1 MDYNE
6 REAQRRQEDRDLNRA
21 LIWVGA
27 AVVLEFL
34 LSLINK
40 YYINFRTTPE
50 SINLA
55 LAISAALNGLRW
67 VSLAALAAC
76 VVWVVLRLKQ
86 GGRAGLQLSLA
97 AVSAALY
104 AIDKPYSYVA
114 PPELGVQPG
123 MRVLDCCAA
132 PGGKSF
138 AMAEKMQGKGSVT
151 SCDIYEHKLKRIR
164 DGAARLGLPN
174 IRTELQD
181 ASVCREEWKDSADVV
196 LCDVPCSGLGIIRK
210 KPEIR
215 FKNPDEIRTLPEIQ
229 ARILANCAQYVKKG
243 GTLVYSTCT
252 ILQRENE
259 DVVRAF
265 LAENSDFE
273 AVSWTH
279 PVCGERADGMV
290 TLLPPVH
297 NTDGFFIA
305 KMHRKV

>member
-104 AIDKPYSYVA
+104 LCAQITLVFQESGIRMLFWLVPAWAALALVYYLYQPECFLAVTAGGFGAMGLWFVRFGGMTVDVALCLVGAVLVALVTLGLKKSDGALMQAGGKKVQWAPQGISYALVLA
-114 PPELGVQPG
+114 SCVLGVL
-123 MRVLDCCAA
+123 VVIAA
-132 PGGKSF
+132 AALGSNAAYYLMF
-138 AMAEKMQGKGSVT
+138 AMVAWLFALVVYYTVKM
-151 SCDIYEHKLKRIR
+151 
-164 DGAARLGLPN
+164 
-174 IRTELQD
+174 
-181 ASVCREEWKDSADVV
+181 
-196 LCDVPCSGLGIIRK
+196 
-210 KPEIR
+210 
-215 FKNPDEIRTLPEIQ
+215 
-229 ARILANCAQYVKKG
+229 
-243 GTLVYSTCT
+243 
-252 ILQRENE
+252 
-259 DVVRAF
+259 
-265 LAENSDFE
+265 
-273 AVSWTH
+273 
-279 PVCGERADGMV
+279 M
-290 TLLPPVH
+290 
-297 NTDGFFIA
+297 
-305 KMHRKV
+305 

>member
-104 AIDKPYSYVA
+104 
-114 PPELGVQPG
+114 L
-123 MRVLDCCAA
+123 
-132 PGGKSF
+132 
-138 AMAEKMQGKGSVT
+138 
-151 SCDIYEHKLKRIR
+151 
-164 DGAARLGLPN
+164 
-174 IRTELQD
+174 
-181 ASVCREEWKDSADVV
+181 
-196 LCDVPCSGLGIIRK
+196 
-210 KPEIR
+210 
-215 FKNPDEIRTLPEIQ
+215 
-229 ARILANCAQYVKKG
+229 CAQI
-243 GTLVYSTCT
+243 TLVFQESGIRMLFWLVPAWAALALVYY
-252 ILQRENE
+252 LYQRE
-259 DVVRAF
+259 F
-265 LAENSDFE
+265 CLLYTSD
-273 AVSWTH
+273 A
-279 PVCGERADGMV
+279 ADE
-290 TLLPPVH
+290 
-297 NTDGFFIA
+297 
-305 KMHRKV
+305 

>member
-104 AIDKPYSYVA
+104 LCAQITLVFQESGIRMLFWLVPAWAALALVYYLYQPECFLAVTAGGFGAVGLWFVRFGGMTVDVALFLVGAVLVALVTLGLKKSDGALMQAGGKKVQWAPQGISYALVLA
-114 PPELGVQPG
+114 SCVLGVL
-123 MRVLDCCAA
+123 VVIAA
-132 PGGKSF
+132 AALGSNAAYYLMF
-138 AMAEKMQGKGSVT
+138 AMVAWLFALVVYYTVKM
-151 SCDIYEHKLKRIR
+151 
-164 DGAARLGLPN
+164 
-174 IRTELQD
+174 
-181 ASVCREEWKDSADVV
+181 
-196 LCDVPCSGLGIIRK
+196 
-210 KPEIR
+210 
-215 FKNPDEIRTLPEIQ
+215 
-229 ARILANCAQYVKKG
+229 
-243 GTLVYSTCT
+243 
-252 ILQRENE
+252 
-259 DVVRAF
+259 
-265 LAENSDFE
+265 
-273 AVSWTH
+273 
-279 PVCGERADGMV
+279 M
-290 TLLPPVH
+290 
-297 NTDGFFIA
+297 
-305 KMHRKV
+305 